1 MLNKDEIIKAKILE
15 GANKL
20 FQRYGLSKT
29 TMEDIAKDA
38 GKGKSTLYY
47 YFKSKEEIFN
57 AVLDSEINDVVTE
70 TLKRLSI
77 HDIFLDKLKAF
88 THTKFEMVQKRKS
101 LYKAMEAGMDA
112 EAFSQYMEAKK
123 QIHQKYLQKEILILQ
138 QVFFNAIQRNEIP
151 EMEVIQIEK
160 NIFLFLSS
168 IRGIN
173 REFVV
178 HGNPEDDGKDVLN
191 QFCELYY
198 RGIR

>member
-1 MLNKDEIIKAKILE
+1 M
-15 GANKL
+15 ANENFKNEVITAAQRL
-20 FQRYGLSKT
+20 FQEHGLGMV
-29 TMEDIAKDA
+29 TMEDVAKA
-38 GKGKSTLYY
+38 VGKGKSTLYY

-57 AVLDSEINDVVTE
+57 AVLDSEINDVVVE
-70 TLKRLSI
+70 TLKRLSVHEVFI
-77 HDIFLDKLKAF
+77 DKLKTFA
-88 THTKFEMVQKRKS
+88 HTKFEMVQKRKS
-101 LYKAMEAGMDA
+101 LFKAMEAGMDA

-138 QVFFNAIQRNEIP
+138 QVFFNAMQRNEIP
-151 EMEVIQIEK
+151 EMGMNQTEK

-178 HGNPEDDGKDVLN
+178 HGNHDEDGKETLN
-191 QFCELYY
+191 HFCELYY

>member
-1 MLNKDEIIKAKILE
+1 M
-15 GANKL
+15 ANENFKTQVITAAQKL
-20 FQRYGLSKT
+20 FQERGLGMV
-29 TMEDIAKDA
+29 TMEDVAKA
-38 GKGKSTLYY
+38 VGKGKSTLYY

-57 AVLDSEINDVVTE
+57 AVLDSEISDVVVE
-70 TLKRLSI
+70 TLKRLSL

-88 THTKFEMVQKRKS
+88 AHTKFEMVQKRKS

-138 QVFFNAIQRNEIP
+138 QVFFNAMQRNEIP
-151 EMEVIQIEK
+151 EMDLDQTEK
-160 NIFLFLSS
+160 KIFLFLSS

-178 HGNPEDDGKDVLN
+178 HGNPDDDGKDTLDL
-191 QFCELYY
+191 FCELYY
-198 RGIR
+198 RGIG

>member
-1 MLNKDEIIKAKILE
+1 MANENFKIQVI
-15 GANKL
+15 AAAQKL
-20 FQRYGLSKT
+20 FQEHGLGMV
-29 TMEDIAKDA
+29 TMEDVAKA
-38 GKGKSTLYY
+38 VGKGKSTLYY

-57 AVLDSEINDVVTE
+57 AVLDSEINEVVVE

-88 THTKFEMVQKRKS
+88 ADTKFNMVQKRRS

-138 QVFFNAIQRNEIP
+138 QVFFNAMQRDEIP
-151 EMEVIQIEK
+151 EMDIVQTEK
-160 NIFLFLSS
+160 KIFLFLSS

-173 REFVV
+173 REYVV
-178 HGNPEDDGKDVLN
+178 HGNSDDDGKEALDL
-191 QFCELYY
+191 FCELYY